1 MEWKKERTGQTS
13 RGIRGGGNGVRK
25 EQMAG
30 MFDEREEWREARDGL
45 VSEVMR
51 LGFDE
56 ALGKQ
61 IAKNLGS
68 PKAMDRMAAYL
79 RYEKP
84 KKVEIVVDEMLAIKS
99 EIEAWREKKE
109 SEEASA
115 KYYAMRRR
123 GPLGE
128 DAE

>member
-1 MEWKKERTGQTS
+1 MH
-13 RGIRGGGNGVRK
+13 
-25 EQMAG
+25 
-30 MFDEREEWREARDGL
+30 DEREEWMEARDGL
-45 VSEVMR
+45 IAEVVR
-51 LGFDE
+51 LGHDE
-56 ALGKQ
+56 ALGNE

-68 PKAMDRMAAYL
+68 PKAMNRMAAYL

-84 KKVEIVVDEMLAIKS
+84 QRVEIIVDEMLAIKS

-115 KYYAMRRR
+115 RYYAMRRR

-128 DAE
+128 D

>member
-1 MEWKKERTGQTS
+1 
-13 RGIRGGGNGVRK
+13 
-25 EQMAG
+25 

-45 VSEVMR
+45 ISEVTR

-56 ALGKQ
+56 ALGKE

-68 PKAMDRMAAYL
+68 PKAMNRMAAYL

-84 KKVEIVVDEMLAIKS
+84 KKVEVVVDEMLAIRS

-109 SEEASA
+109 SEDAIA
-115 KYYAMRRR
+115 RYYAMRRR

-128 DAE
+128 ED

>member
-1 MEWKKERTGQTS
+1 MYDG
-13 RGIRGGGNGVRK
+13 
-25 EQMAG
+25 
-30 MFDEREEWREARDGL
+30 REEWQEARDGL
-45 VSEVMR
+45 VAEVKR
-51 LGFDE
+51 LGFEE
-56 ALGKQ
+56 ALGLEL
-61 IAKNLGS
+61 AKNLGS

-84 KKVEIVVDEMLAIKS
+84 KKVEIVVDEMLAIRS

-115 KYYAMRRR
+115 RYYAMRRR

-128 DAE
+128 D

>member
-1 MEWKKERTGQTS
+1 MD
-13 RGIRGGGNGVRK
+13 
-25 EQMAG
+25 
-30 MFDEREEWREARDGL
+30 MFDEREEWKEARDEL
-45 VSEVMR
+45 VWEVTH
-51 LGFDE
+51 LGFE
-56 ALGKQ
+56 ASLGME
-61 IAKNLGS
+61 IAKNLGT
-68 PKAMDRMAAYL
+68 PKAMRRMAAYL

-115 KYYAMRRR
+115 RYYALRRR

-128 DAE
+128 DD

>member
-1 MEWKKERTGQTS
+1 
-13 RGIRGGGNGVRK
+13 
-25 EQMAG
+25 

-45 VSEVMR
+45 VSEVTR

-56 ALGKQ
+56 ALGNE

-68 PKAMDRMAAYL
+68 PKAMNRMAAYL

-84 KKVEIVVDEMLAIKS
+84 KKVEVVVDEMLAIKS

-109 SEEASA
+109 SEDASA
-115 KYYAMRRR
+115 RYYMMRRR
-123 GPLGE
+123 GLFDE
-128 DAE
+128 ES